1 MNMRTPRAFSTI
13 LLVLAALAG
22 SAILLAPAAAQKK
35 AIKIGFLAP
44 LTGGAAQIG
53 RDMVNGFEMYLD
65 EAGQQ
70 IAGRKVEVIVE
81 DTAGNPG
88 TAIAKFRKFV
98 ESDRVDMV
106 VGETFAHIGYALAPK
121 AEEYRMPTI
130 FPVIAADD
138 LTQRKPSKW
147 VVRLGWTGSQPS
159 HPFGEYVAKT
169 LGYKRVAVFGTD
181 YAFGYEVV
189 GGFQRTFEE
198 AGGQVIQKLW
208 APMGTTDLAPYLS
221 QIKRDAD
228 AAFIIVVAASALR
241 FPAQYQDV
249 GLRGRLPVIG
259 GAVIVDESILPSF
272 GDEALGI
279 VTPLMY
285 SAALDTPVNK
295 RFVTEYRKRYGKIP
309 SYFSETCYTSG
320 RWINEAARAVG
331 GRVEDR
337 EKFMAAF
344 RKVEI
349 PDAPRGPVKLDAWG
363 NPIQN
368 IYVRKVERKG
378 GELQNTVIHT
388 FPAVSQ
394 FWTYKPEEFLKQ
406 PVYNRDQPPCR
417 SC

>member
-1 MNMRTPRAFSTI
+1 MSMRTPRGFSI
-13 LLVLAALAG
+13 IVLVLA
-22 SAILLAPAAAQKK
+22 LLAISVTVRAPVEAKK
-35 AIKIGFLAP
+35 KPIKIGLLAP

-53 RDMVNGFEMYLD
+53 RHMVNGFEMYLE

-88 TAIAKFRKFV
+88 TAITKFRKFA

-106 VGETFAHIGYALAPK
+106 VGEAFAHIGYALAPK
-121 AEEYRMPTI
+121 AEEFRMPTI

-138 LTQRKPSKW
+138 LTQRKTSKW

-159 HPFGEYVAKT
+159 HPFGEYVAKI

-198 AGGQVIQKLW
+198 AGGQVVQKLW
-208 APMGTTDLAPYLS
+208 VPMGTTDLAPYLS

-228 AAFIIVVAASALR
+228 AAFIIVVAPSALR
-241 FPAQYQDV
+241 FPAQYQDA

-295 RFVTEYRKRYGKIP
+295 RFVAEYRKRYGKIP

-331 GRVEDR
+331 GNVEDR

-394 FWTYKPEEFLKQ
+394 FWTYKPDEFLKQ

-417 SC
+417 FC

>member
-1 MNMRTPRAFSTI
+1 MRTPRAFSTI
-13 LLVLAALAG
+13 LLVLATLAG
-22 SAILLAPAAAQKK
+22 SVTLLAPAAAQKK
-35 AIKIGFLAP
+35 PIKIGFLAP

-53 RDMVNGFEMYLD
+53 RDMVNGFEMYL
-65 EAGQQ
+65 EETGQQ

-88 TAIAKFRKFV
+88 TAITKFRKFA

-106 VGETFAHIGYALAPK
+106 VGEAFAHIGYALAPK
-121 AEEYRMPTI
+121 AEEFRMPTI

-138 LTQRKPSKW
+138 LTQRKTSKW

-208 APMGTTDLAPYLS
+208 APLGTTDLAPYLS
-221 QIKRDAD
+221 QIKREAD

-241 FPAQYQDV
+241 FPAQYQDA

-295 RFVTEYRKRYGKIP
+295 RFVAEYRKRYGKIP

-320 RWINEAARAVG
+320 RWINEAARVVG
-331 GRVEDR
+331 GNVEDR

-417 SC
+417 FC

>member
-1 MNMRTPRAFSTI
+1 MVPI
-13 LLVLAALAG
+13 LAVLAISVA
-22 SAILLAPAAAQKK
+22 LLAPAAAQKK
-35 AIKIGFLAP
+35 PIKIGFLAP

-65 EAGQQ
+65 QAGQQ

-88 TAIAKFRKFV
+88 TAITKFRKFA

-106 VGETFAHIGYALAPK
+106 VGEAFAHIGYALAPK
-121 AEEYRMPTI
+121 AEEFRMPTI

-138 LTQRKPSKW
+138 LTQRKTSKW

-189 GGFQRTFEE
+189 GGFQRSFEE

-208 APMGTTDLAPYLS
+208 APLGTTDLAPYLS

-241 FPAQYQDV
+241 FPAQYQDA
-249 GLRGRLPVIG
+249 GLRGHLPVIG

-295 RFVTEYRKRYGKIP
+295 RFVAEYRRRYGKIP

-320 RWINEAARAVG
+320 RWINEAARLIG
-331 GRVEDR
+331 GNVEDR

-378 GELQNTVIHT
+378 GDLQNTVIHT

>member
-1 MNMRTPRAFSTI
+1 MTRRAFSSA
-13 LLVLAALAG
+13 LLIVAVLVATVLALT
-22 SAILLAPAAAQKK
+22 PATAQKGP
-35 AIKIGFLAP
+35 IRIGFLAP

-53 RDMVNGFEMYLD
+53 RDMVNGFDMYLE
-65 EAGQQ
+65 EAGHQ
-70 IAGRKVEVIVE
+70 IGGRKVEVIVE
-81 DTAGNPG
+81 DTAGNPA
-88 TAIAKFRKFV
+88 TAITKFRKLV
-98 ESDRVDMV
+98 ESDRVQMV
-106 VGETFAHIGYALAPK
+106 VGETFAHIGYALASK
-121 AEEYRMPTI
+121 ADEYRMPTI

-147 VVRLGWTGSQPS
+147 VVRLGWASSQPS
-159 HPFGEYVAKT
+159 HPFGEYAAKT
-169 LGYKRVAVFGTD
+169 LGYKRVAVFGSD

-189 GGFQRTFEE
+189 GGFQKSFED

-208 APMGTTDLAPYLS
+208 APLGTTDLAPYLS

-228 AAFIIVVAASALR
+228 AAFVIVVAASALR
-241 FPAQYQDV
+241 FPSHYQDA

-259 GAVIVDESILPSF
+259 GAVITDEAILPSF

-285 SAALDTPVNK
+285 SAALDMPANR
-295 RFVTEYRKRYGKIP
+295 RFVAEYRKRYGKVP

-331 GRVEDR
+331 GGVEDG
-337 EKFMAAF
+337 EKFLAAF
-344 RKVEI
+344 RRIEI
-349 PDAPRGPVKLDAWG
+349 PDAPRGPIKLDAWG

-388 FPAVSQ
+388 FPAISQ
-394 FWTYKPEEFLKQ
+394 FWTYKPDEFLKQ
-406 PVYNRDQPPCR
+406 PVYSRDYPPCR
-417 SC
+417 FC

>member
-1 MNMRTPRAFSTI
+1 MTMRTPRAFSTI
-13 LLVLAALAG
+13 LLVLATLAG
-22 SAILLAPAAAQKK
+22 SVTLLAPAAAQKK
-35 AIKIGFLAP
+35 PIKIGFLAP

-53 RDMVNGFEMYLD
+53 RDMVNGFEMYL
-65 EAGQQ
+65 EETGQQ

-88 TAIAKFRKFV
+88 TAITKFRKFA

-106 VGETFAHIGYALAPK
+106 VGEAFAHIGYALAPK
-121 AEEYRMPTI
+121 AEEFRMPTI

-138 LTQRKPSKW
+138 LTQRKTSKW

-208 APMGTTDLAPYLS
+208 APLGTTDLAPYLS
-221 QIKRDAD
+221 QIKREAD

-241 FPAQYQDV
+241 FPAQYQDA

-295 RFVTEYRKRYGKIP
+295 RFVAEYRKRYGKIP

-320 RWINEAARAVG
+320 RWINEAARVVG
-331 GRVEDR
+331 GNVEDR

-417 SC
+417 FC